1 MTHFRRKRPMKKA
14 IKTKKQKMLRLLK
27 PINGVLQIVD
37 YGVPSKA
44 AEYEAMGYLVEQK
57 MTIKETGNGFY

>member
-1 MTHFRRKRPMKKA
+1 MEIK
-14 IKTKKQKMLRLLK
+14 IKTKKEKMLRLLK
-27 PINGVLQIVD
+27 PINGVWQIVD

-44 AEYEAMGYLVEQK
+44 AEYAAMGYLVDQK

>member
-1 MTHFRRKRPMKKA
+1 MKKG

-27 PINGVLQIVD
+27 PINGVWQIVD

-44 AEYEAMGYLVEQK
+44 AEYAAMGYLVEQK
-57 MTIKETGNGFY
+57 LKIKEI

>member
-1 MTHFRRKRPMKKA
+1 MKKA

-27 PINGVLQIVD
+27 PINGVWQIVD

-44 AEYEAMGYLVEQK
+44 AEYAAMGYLVEQK
-57 MTIKETGNGFY
+57 LKIKEI

>member
-1 MTHFRRKRPMKKA
+1 MKKA

-27 PINGVLQIVD
+27 PINGVWQIVD

-44 AEYEAMGYLVEQK
+44 AEYAAMGYLVEQTLK
-57 MTIKETGNGFY
+57 IKEI